1 MRGEA
6 LIMRLKNI
14 FLISVIIV
22 LFNSCLD
29 KYNDF
34 EMKTDTQLIAP
45 VAYGSFTLGDILSN
59 FTEDSLFETGSE
71 NELVFQFREDE
82 VLELTVNDFF
92 SLPSNIPVTE
102 SSETLG
108 YISLKDSTYY
118 ELINL
123 KELID
128 RVKISDEISEF
139 SDGERHVF
147 PDAQVGSEY
156 SALLTWEIADFNFI
170 KEADFHTG
178 NIDFSLKNNF
188 PANCEVEFQVFD
200 NDMNVIQVLE
210 FGKKSPGGLK
220 PGESEKYT
228 FSLNDRSVIAP
239 IYYKITKLH
248 FFETPD
254 EVIIEMNNG
263 FEITVELSDILLDQ
277 GVFTSFDFSYNSG
290 IKKINMSIADSVE
303 ISKAVIQSGQMIF
316 NIYKRF
322 EPGGILTVNLL
333 NLYKNGNP
341 FSFSVNLNKDGVIP
355 EFIDLS
361 GCELKLSGPNN
372 QLNYFEYSFE
382 YKNEDEEFIKLK
394 STDYYEYSIVM
405 RDVRFSFIE
414 GYFGNRV
421 IDFSHKGF
429 KFNQEIWDK
438 IQGEVFGEDPVF
450 KVLLTNPIG
459 IPVESNIN
467 IKASNTSGQS
477 VDISL
482 EDYLI
487 DYPLNIKESP
497 KYSEIEFNSSNSNIL
512 DFIKLP
518 PNDSI
523 IFSVG
528 MIFNPAGR
536 PDNNHLN
543 FVSTNDIFKIGM
555 EFKVPIL
562 VKGGFFNY
570 SDTLTFSSGS
580 LLEKVKRAE
589 MIFRAR
595 NYMPLQI
602 NLSVTPFDTIT
613 KVATGREIFVKVL
626 DAAQTDEFGNVT
638 SETVSE
644 NKMIVEGQ
652 DIENLRKSNAFLL
665 NATILS
671 PSDGEKPA
679 KLKYENGFDLKIIL
693 DVTADL

>member
-1 MRGEA
+1 
-6 LIMRLKNI
+6 MRLKNI
-14 FLISVIIV
+14 ILISIIVV

-45 VAYGSFTLGDILSN
+45 VAFGSFTLGDILSN
-59 FTEDSLFETGSE
+59 FTEDSLFQTGNE
-71 NELVFQFREDE
+71 NELVFKFREDE

-92 SLPSNIPVTE
+92 SLPSAIPVVE

-108 YISLKDSTYY
+108 LISLKDSTYY

-128 RVKISDEISEF
+128 RVKISDEVSNF
-139 SDGERHVF
+139 SDGERHIF
-147 PDAQVGSEY
+147 PDAQIGAEY

-170 KEADFHTG
+170 READFNTG

-200 NDMNVIQVLE
+200 NEMNVIQILE
-210 FGKKSPGGLK
+210 FGKKSPGGLN
-220 PGESEKYT
+220 PGESEKYS
-228 FSLNDRSVIAP
+228 FSLANKSVKAP

-263 FEITVELSDILLDQ
+263 FEITVELTDVLLDQ
-277 GVFTSFDFSYNSG
+277 GVFDSFDFKYSSG
-290 IKKINMSIADSVE
+290 IKQINMQIADQVE
-303 ISKAVIQSGQMIF
+303 ISKAIIESGEILF
-316 NIYKRF
+316 NIHKRF
-322 EPGGILTVNLL
+322 EPGGILTINLL
-333 NLYKNGNP
+333 NLQKDGKP
-341 FSFSVNLNKDGVIP
+341 VSFSVELDKSGVIDKV
-355 EFIDLS
+355 IDIS
-361 GCELKLSGPNN
+361 GCELLMAGQNN
-372 QLNYFEYSFE
+372 QLNHFEYFFE
-382 YKNEDEEFIKLK
+382 YKNEDEEFIKLR
-394 STDYYEYSIVM
+394 STDSYEYSIVLRGM
-405 RDVRFSFIE
+405 RFSFIE
-414 GYFGNRV
+414 GYFGNRDV
-421 IDFSHKGF
+421 DFSHKGF
-429 KFNQEIWDK
+429 KFNQEIWNK
-438 IQGEVFGEDPVF
+438 IQGEVFSNDPVF

-467 IKASNTSGQS
+467 IKASNTKGQS
-477 VDISL
+477 VDISHK
-482 EDYLI
+482 DYLI
-487 DYPLNIKESP
+487 EYPLNKEESP
-497 KYSEIEFNSSNSNIL
+497 KYSELEFNSSNSNIL

-518 PNDSI
+518 PDDSI

-528 MIFNPAGR
+528 MIFNPNGK
-536 PDNNHLN
+536 PDNKHLN
-543 FVSTNDIFKIGM
+543 FVSPDDIFRIGM
-555 EFKVPIL
+555 EFEVPIL
-562 VKGGFFNY
+562 VKGGFFTFY
-570 SDTLTFSSGS
+570 DTLLFSAANM
-580 LLEKVKRAE
+580 LEKVKRAE

-595 NYMPLQI
+595 NDMPLQI
-602 NLSVTPFDTIT
+602 NLSVIPFDTLT
-613 KVATGREIFVKVL
+613 KTTTGRELFVKVL

-644 NKMIVEGQ
+644 NKMVIEGV
-652 DIENLRKSNAFLL
+652 DIENLKKSNSFLL
-665 NATILS
+665 EATILS